1 MAAEMQAAAAQ
12 SDKAKA
18 KTDLDALQAR
28 YQTETDAFVA
38 EMQIFAAGQGAP
50 ADQLAA
56 AATQIKA
63 IPAMVRA
70 QVEQAAA
77 APAVPAQPQ

>member
-18 KTDLDALQAR
+18 KTDLDAVQAR
-28 YQTETDAFVA
+28 YQGEVDAFADDV
-38 EMQIFAAGQGAP
+38 QTFAATQ
-50 ADQLAA
+50 AA
-56 AATQIKA
+56 AADEIAEAVQQIKA

-70 QVEQAAA
+70 QIEGAVAASA
-77 APAVPAQPQ
+77 DPATPR